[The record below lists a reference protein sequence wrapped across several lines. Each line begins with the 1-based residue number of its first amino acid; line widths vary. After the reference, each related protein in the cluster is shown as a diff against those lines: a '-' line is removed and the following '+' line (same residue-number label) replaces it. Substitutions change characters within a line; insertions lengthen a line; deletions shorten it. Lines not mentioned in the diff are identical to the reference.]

1 MTLRGHINEA
11 LRKTT
16 GYQIVRAGTE
26 PPPRRPPTPPR
37 QKEERSKPKKAA
49 PKSEPK
55 KRPASKNDP
64 NHPQDYDADT
74 RATLELIRG
83 RTMNHHTKTQ
93 SLIEA
98 VRYVTRHD
106 IHGAV
111 VECGVWRGGSMLAV
125 ANTLLQLGVT
135 DRDLY
140 LFDTYTGMTP
150 PTERDI
156 RINEGKHATEL
167 LNADDDAGAPMQW
180 SRPENYVAT
189 LDDVQEG
196 FASVAYPPE
205 RVHLV
210 KGAVEETVPASAPGV
225 ISVLRLDTDWYASTK
240 HELIHLYPLLSP
252 GGVLI
257 LDDYGTWQGSR
268 EATDE
273 FLAETREPLLLTRVN
288 RSRITVKPGL
298 RSVV

>member
-1 MTLRGHINEA
+1 
-11 LRKTT
+11 
-16 GYQIVRAGTE
+16 
-26 PPPRRPPTPPR
+26 
-37 QKEERSKPKKAA
+37 
-49 PKSEPK
+49 
-55 KRPASKNDP
+55 
-64 NHPQDYDADT
+64 
-74 RATLELIRG
+74 
-83 RTMNHHTKTQ
+83 
-93 SLIEA
+93 
-98 VRYVTRHD
+98 
-106 IHGAV
+106 
-111 VECGVWRGGSMLAV
+111 MLAV

-167 LNADDDAGAPMQW
+167 LNADDPGDPRAPMQW

-225 ISVLRLDTDWYASTK
+225 ISVLRLDTDWYASTR

-273 FLAETREPLLLTRVN
+273 FLAETGEPLLLTRVN

>member
-1 MTLRGHINEA
+1 MARGLDA
-11 LRKTT
+11 RC
-16 GYQIVRAGTE
+16 
-26 PPPRRPPTPPR
+26 R
-37 QKEERSKPKKAA
+37 QHVA
-49 PKSEPK
+49 P
-55 KRPASKNDP
+55 A
-64 NHPQDYDADT
+64 
-74 RATLELIRG
+74 
-83 RTMNHHTKTQ
+83 
-93 SLIEA
+93 
-98 VRYVTRHD
+98 
-106 IHGAV
+106 
-111 VECGVWRGGSMLAV
+111 
-125 ANTLLQLGVT
+125 GVT

-156 RINEGKHATEL
+156 RINEGKHVTEL
-167 LNADDDAGAPMQW
+167 LGPTTRGPGAPMQW
-180 SRPENYVAT
+180 SRPENYLET

-205 RVHLV
+205 RSIWSGARSKRQCPPPPRRDLSAATRHRLV
-210 KGAVEETVPASAPGV
+210 
-225 ISVLRLDTDWYASTK
+225 RLDQARTDS
-240 HELIHLYPLLSP
+240 PLSVAVAP

-273 FLAETREPLLLTRVN
+273 FLAESGEPLLLTRVN